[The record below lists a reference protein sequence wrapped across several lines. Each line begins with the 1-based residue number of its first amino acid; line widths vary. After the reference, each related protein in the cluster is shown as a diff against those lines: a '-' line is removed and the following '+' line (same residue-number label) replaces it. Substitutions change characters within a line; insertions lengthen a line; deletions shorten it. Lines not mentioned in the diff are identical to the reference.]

1 LEWSWFMKKHPAIT
15 SRDLGLEFAAICG
28 KHFLGLEHLH
38 YGYWPEGL
46 PVNINNLRTAQE
58 NYTSFLL
65 SQIPAGIRTILDVGC
80 GSGHTS
86 KRLSDMGYKVSCVSP
101 SPVLSAKVRELMGD
115 ACKIYECK
123 FEDLQTEDKYDLV
136 LFSES
141 FQYMK
146 VRRSLGKTLE
156 ILNPGGYL
164 LVCDVFRKDVERDQ
178 KGVGGGHLLSK
189 FYSQAAAS
197 SFEQVKDI
205 DITNQ
210 TMPNMD
216 LLDDTLKN
224 VVRPII
230 DSTINFIDGR
240 HPLAS
245 KVIQWLYRKKI
256 DKAYQKYFYG
266 NRASVDFVKLKYYRL
281 LLYRYT
287 CKVPAANPVVSN
299 TCPDNK
305 AARQTTSP
313 AGI

>member
-1 LEWSWFMKKHPAIT
+1 MKKRPAIT

-38 YGYWPEGL
+38 YGYWPQGL
-46 PVNINNLRTAQE
+46 TVNINNLRTAQE
-58 NYTSFLL
+58 NYTNFLL
-65 SQIPAGIRTILDVGC
+65 SQIPAGVKTILDVGC

-86 KRLSDMGYKVSCVSP
+86 KRLSEMGYKVACVSP

-115 ACKIYECK
+115 TCNIYECK
-123 FEDLQTEDKYDLV
+123 YEDLQTEDKFDLV

-141 FQYMK
+141 FQYIK
-146 VRRSLGKTLE
+146 VRRSLDKTLS

-164 LVCDVFRKDVERDQ
+164 LVCDVFRKDLEQDQ
-178 KGVGGGHLLSK
+178 KGVGGGHTLSR
-189 FYSQAAAS
+189 FYSQAKEN

-230 DSTINFIDGR
+230 DSTINFLGGR
-240 HPLAS
+240 YPFAS

-287 CKVPAANPVVSN
+287 CKVPAGNQTVSS
-299 TCPDNK
+299 T
-305 AARQTTSP
+305 P
-313 AGI
+313 AGSRTAHAAVLPAGK

>member
-1 LEWSWFMKKHPAIT
+1 MKKPPAIT

-65 SQIPAGIRTILDVGC
+65 SQIPAGVRTILDVGC
-80 GSGHTS
+80 GSGYTS
-86 KRLSDMGYKVSCVSP
+86 KRLADMGYKVSCVSP

-141 FQYMK
+141 FQYIK
-146 VRRSLGKTLE
+146 VRMSLAKTLE

-164 LVCDVFRKDVERDQ
+164 LVCDVFRKDVEQDQ
-178 KGVGGGHLLSK
+178 KGVGGGHLLSR
-189 FYSQAAAS
+189 FYSQASTS

-216 LLDDTLKN
+216 LMDDTMKN

-230 DSTINFIDGR
+230 DSTINFLGGR
-240 HPLAS
+240 YPLIEQGHSMAVQKKNRES
-245 KVIQWLYRKKI
+245 LSEIFQRQSGQHRLCKIQILS
-256 DKAYQKYFYG
+256 AF
-266 NRASVDFVKLKYYRL
+266 AL
-281 LLYRYT
+281 
-287 CKVPAANPVVSN
+287 
-299 TCPDNK
+299 
-305 AARQTTSP
+305 
-313 AGI
+313 

>member
-1 LEWSWFMKKHPAIT
+1 MKKQPAIT

-58 NYTSFLL
+58 NYTNFLL
-65 SQIPAGIRTILDVGC
+65 SQIPAGVKTILDVGC

-86 KRLSDMGYKVSCVSP
+86 KRLSELGYKVACVSP
-101 SPVLSAKVRELMGD
+101 SPVLSQKVRELMGD
-115 ACKIYECK
+115 ACHVYECK
-123 FEDLQTEDKYDLV
+123 YEDLQTEDKFDLV

-141 FQYMK
+141 FQYIK
-146 VRRSLGKTLE
+146 IRRSLEKTLS

-164 LVCDVFRKDVERDQ
+164 LVCDVFRKDVEQDQ
-178 KGVGGGHLLSK
+178 KGVGGGHTLSR
-189 FYSQAAAS
+189 FYNQAATS
-197 SFEQVKDI
+197 SFEQVTDI
-205 DITNQ
+205 DITDQ

-216 LLDDTLKN
+216 LMDDTLKN

-230 DSTINFIDGR
+230 DSTINFISGR
-240 HPLAS
+240 HPLMS

-266 NRASVDFVKLKYYRL
+266 NRASADFVKLKCYRL

-287 CKVPAANPVVSN
+287 CKVPAGNQTVSS
-299 TCPDNK
+299 
-305 AARQTTSP
+305 AP
-313 AGI
+313 AGSRTAQAAVLPSGK

>member
-1 LEWSWFMKKHPAIT
+1 MKKRPAIT

-46 PVNINNLRTAQE
+46 AVNINNLRIAQE
-58 NYTSFLL
+58 NYTQFLL
-65 SQIPAGIRTILDVGC
+65 SQIPAGVKTILDVGC

-86 KRLSDMGYKVSCVSP
+86 KRLADMGYKVACVSP

-115 ACKIYECK
+115 SCQIFECK
-123 FEDLQTEDKYDLV
+123 YEDLQTEDKFDLV

-141 FQYMK
+141 FQYIK
-146 VRRSLGKTLE
+146 VRRSLEKTLSV
-156 ILNPGGYL
+156 LKPGGYL
-164 LVCDVFRKDVERDQ
+164 LVCDVFRKDVEEDK

-189 FYSQAAAS
+189 FYAQAAAS

-230 DSTINFIDGR
+230 DSTIDFINGR
-240 HPLAS
+240 HPLTS
-245 KVIQWLYRKKI
+245 KIIQWLYRKKI

-287 CKVPAANPVVSN
+287 SKVPAGNP
-299 TCPDNK
+299 
-305 AARQTTSP
+305 AASKPVTGSRTASGAVLP
-313 AGI
+313 AGA